1 MSGPQDTGPTAPPAP
16 PVEAASDAVSTGS
29 AAAGT
34 SPIGMEV
41 ADAPHAAA
49 RRLVLVTGLSGGGKA
64 SVLHALEDLGYAAI
78 DNPPLPMLEETVR
91 RTGRRLAVG
100 IDVRSQDF
108 AAADLLA
115 ALDRLRAEAGLSPE
129 LVYVWAEEM
138 VLLRRYTE
146 TRRRHPLAP
155 EGRVADGI
163 AEEQALTG
171 PLRDVADLV
180 IDTSDLPLP
189 AMRRLVERHFG
200 SDQPAPRLVVTLVSF
215 AYPQGLPRD
224 ADLVL
229 DARFLRNPHYDP
241 VLSAGT
247 GLDPAVGAY
256 VAADPACAPFL
267 SQVGGLLDLL
277 LPRFVQEGK
286 KYVTLAVG
294 CTGGRHRSVYIIE
307 RLAAFLA
314 DRVASGGSETDWRLH
329 VAHRELA
336 REGHANAYL
345 TDRPVAPGGTEP
357 GNGAGDFSAPTQARE
372 A

>member
-1 MSGPQDTGPTAPPAP
+1 MSGVRESGPVGTPK
-16 PVEAASDAVSTGS
+16 STG
-29 AAAGT
+29 
-34 SPIGMEV
+34 
-41 ADAPHAAA
+41 DARATPA
-49 RRLVLVTGLSGGGKA
+49 RRLVLVTGLSGGGKV
-64 SVLHALEDLGYAAI
+64 SVLHALEDLGYTAI

-91 RTGRRLAVG
+91 RTARRLAVG
-100 IDVRSQDF
+100 IDARSQDF

-115 ALDRLRAEAGLSPE
+115 ALDRLRAEAGLRPE
-129 LVYVWAEEM
+129 LVYVWAEES

-163 AEEQALTG
+163 AEEQALTA
-171 PLRDVADLV
+171 PLREAADLA

-200 SDQPAPRLVVTLVSF
+200 ADRAAPRLVMTLVSF

-224 ADLVL
+224 ADLVF
-229 DARFLRNPHYDP
+229 DARFLRNPHYEP
-241 VLSAGT
+241 ALRQGT
-247 GLDPAVGAY
+247 GLDPEVGAY
-256 VAADPACAPFL
+256 IAADPACAPFL
-267 SQVGGLLDLL
+267 ARVGELLDLL

-294 CTGGRHRSVYIIE
+294 CTGGRHRSVYITE

-314 DRVASGGSETDWRLH
+314 DRVASGGVDNDWRLH

-336 REGHANAYL
+336 REGHASAYL
-345 TDRPVAPGGTEP
+345 TDRPVLSGAAGIGTKTGLGGGT
-357 GNGAGDFSAPTQARE
+357 GDCPTPAQARE

>member
-1 MSGPQDTGPTAPPAP
+1 MS
-16 PVEAASDAVSTGS
+16 EATES
-29 AAAGT
+29 AAPAQPPG
-34 SPIGMEV
+34 P
-41 ADAPHAAA
+41 AATA

-64 SVLHALEDLGYAAI
+64 SVLRVLEDLGYAAI
-78 DNPPLPMLEETVR
+78 DNPPLAMLEETVR
-91 RTGRRLAVG
+91 RTDRRLAIG
-100 IDVRSQDF
+100 IDARSQDF
-108 AAADLLA
+108 VAADLLA
-115 ALDRLRAEAGLSPE
+115 ALDRLRAKAGLRPE
-129 LVYVWAEEM
+129 LVYVWAEQA

-163 AEEQALTG
+163 AEEQAATA
-171 PLRDVADLV
+171 PLRAAADLA
-180 IDTSDLPLP
+180 IDTSDLPLA

-200 SDQPAPRLVVTLVSF
+200 ADQAAPRLVVTLLSF
-215 AYPQGLPRD
+215 AYPHGLPPD
-224 ADLVL
+224 ADLVF

-241 VLSAGT
+241 ALRPST

-267 SQVGGLLDLL
+267 AKVGDLLDLL

-294 CTGGRHRSVYIIE
+294 CTGGRHRSVYITE

-314 DRVASGGSETDWRLH
+314 DRVASGGVDENWRLH

-336 REGHANAYL
+336 REGHASAYL
-345 TDRPVAPGGTEP
+345 TDRPVPSGTVGTET
-357 GNGAGDFSAPTQARE
+357 GTGLGAGAGDDPAPAQARE